1 MFKAGEA
8 IVHPVRGAGIVESIV
23 ERKWRGDNSLYYR
36 IKLLNHPSSSL
47 MIPIKAADS
56 IGLRRAISHSDLKSV
71 WDILHSHPHSLPS
84 NHKKRYQILED
95 KLYAGDI
102 WQVAEA
108 VRDMTWRRQSEGS
121 LTTRGKRMYK
131 EGILLLAGEI
141 AASKGI
147 ELTSAEMEIREQ
159 LAETTKLERVV

>member
-1 MFKAGEA
+1 MFKSGEA
-8 IVHPVRGAGIVESIV
+8 IVHPVRGAGVVEGIV
-23 ERKWRGDNSLYYR
+23 ERTWRGDHSLYYR
-36 IKLLNHPSSSL
+36 IKLLNQPTSSL

-56 IGLRRAISHSDLKSV
+56 IGLRRAISSADLKSV
-71 WDILHSHPHSLPS
+71 WDILYSHPHSLPS

-108 VRDMTWRRQSEGS
+108 VRDMTWRQQQEGS

-131 EGILLLAGEI
+131 EGIKLLAGEI
-141 AASKGI
+141 AASQGI
-147 ELTSAEMEIREQ
+147 ELTSAEMEIRDR
-159 LAETTKLERVV
+159 LAESTTPASVA

>member
-1 MFKAGEA
+1 
-8 IVHPVRGAGIVESIV
+8 
-23 ERKWRGDNSLYYR
+23 
-36 IKLLNHPSSSL
+36 
-47 MIPIKAADS
+47 
-56 IGLRRAISHSDLKSV
+56 
-71 WDILHSHPHSLPS
+71 LPS

-108 VRDMTWRRQSEGS
+108 VRDMTWRRQNEGT

-147 ELTSAEMEIREQ
+147 ELTSAEMEVRER
-159 LAETTKLERVV
+159 LAETTKLESVA